1 MIWVNNM
8 SVEIK
13 RRSTG
18 KKAIV
23 SSGKEQATAIGIDI
37 LEKGGNAIDAAVA
50 VGFAIGVAEP
60 ATSGLGGGGFM
71 TIKSAYIEDAVF
83 LDFRE
88 FAPENA
94 TPEMW
99 ELDEKGKVVNKENAI
114 GAKSVSVPGEL
125 AGMVYALEKYGTMTL
140 EEVIEPSIRL
150 AEEGVLVTDMTV
162 NMIETYSKY
171 LKKCPDA
178 KKIYLNDGKGFKEG
192 DFLKNEDLGKTL
204 KKISNEGLDIFYEG
218 EIAEAI
224 IETVQKNGG
233 VLTRSDLKD
242 YYVELKEPVKGT
254 YRGYTIISSPPPSS
268 GGTHIIETLNILEN
282 FDMGSLDVNSA
293 EYLHLMA
300 EAFKL
305 SYEDRAKYMADTNF
319 VDVPLKGLRSKE
331 YAKKLA
337 EKIDLEQAKNSSSY
351 DPWTYEH
358 DETTH
363 YSIGDDKGNLVSVTK
378 TVNHFFGSCM
388 VAEGTGILLNDTM
401 ADFATRKYDVNSVD
415 RRKKPLSTMS
425 PTMILKDGK
434 PFAVLGSPGG
444 ARIINAV
451 VQVISKLID
460 YDMDIQDAISS
471 PRIHQNTSDILYCE
485 DRIDVKELEKLE
497 KMGHEIFKRL
507 PYDKK
512 MGGVQGIKY
521 EKREIV
527 GGADPRRDGIS
538 KGI

>member
-1 MIWVNNM
+1 MSINM
-8 SVEIK
+8 K

-23 SSGKEQATAIGIDI
+23 SSGKEQATAIGIGI

-71 TIKSAYIEDAVF
+71 TIKSADSEYAVF

-94 TPEMW
+94 TPDMW
-99 ELDEKGKVVNKENAI
+99 NLDEKGKVVNKENAI

-140 EEVIEPSIRL
+140 EEVLKPSIKL

-162 NMIETYSKY
+162 DMLETYSKY
-171 LKKCPDA
+171 LKDCPEA
-178 KKIYLNDGKGFKEG
+178 KKIYLNGGKGFKPG
-192 DFLKNEDLGKTL
+192 DVLKNQDLANTM
-204 KKISNEGLDIFYEG
+204 KKISKEGMDIFYEG

-224 IETVQKNGG
+224 VDTVEKNGG
-233 VLTRSDLKD
+233 VLTRKDMKD
-242 YYVELKEPVKGT
+242 YYVELKEPVVGT

-282 FDMGSLDVNSA
+282 FDMGSYEVNSSQ
-293 EYLHLMA
+293 YLHLIS

-331 YAKKLA
+331 YARKLA
-337 EKIDLEQAKNSSSY
+337 EKIDPDQAMNSSSY

-363 YSIGDDKGNLVSVTK
+363 YSIGDEKGNLVSVTK
-378 TVNHFFGSCM
+378 TVNHFFGACM

-401 ADFATRKYDVNSVD
+401 ADFSTRKYDVNSVD

-460 YDMDIQDAISS
+460 HNMDIQDAIAS
-471 PRIHQNTSDILYCE
+471 PRIHQNTSDILYYE
-485 DRIDVKELEKLE
+485 DRMDAGEIEKLGN
-497 KMGHEIFKRL
+497 MGHELFKRL

-512 MGGVQGIKY
+512 MGGVHGIKY
-521 EKREIV
+521 EDGEIV
-527 GGADPRRDGIS
+527 GGADPRRDGTS
-538 KGI
+538 QGI

>member
-8 SVEIK
+8 RVEMN
-13 RRSTG
+13 RRSRG
-18 KKAIV
+18 KKAMV
-23 SSGKEQATAIGIDI
+23 SSGKGQATAIGIDI

-71 TIKSAYIEDAVF
+71 TIKSAEAEDAVF

-88 FAPENA
+88 FAPGNA
-94 TPEMW
+94 SPEMW
-99 ELDEKGKVVNKENAI
+99 ELDENGKVVGKENAI

-125 AGMVYALEKYGTMTL
+125 AGMVYALENYGTMTL
-140 EEVIEPSIRL
+140 EEVIEPSIKL
-150 AEEGVLVTDMTV
+150 AEEGVLVTGMTV
-162 NMIETYSKY
+162 NMLGTYSKH
-171 LKKCPDA
+171 LKNCPDA
-178 KKIYLNDGKGFKEG
+178 KKIYLNEGKGFKSG
-192 DFLKNEDLGKTL
+192 DLLKNEDLGKTL
-204 KKISNEGLDIFYEG
+204 KKISKEGMDIFYEG

-224 IETVQKNGG
+224 VGTVEKNGG
-233 VLTRSDLKD
+233 VLTRKDLKD
-242 YYVELKEPVKGT
+242 YYVELKEPVRGT

-282 FDMGSLDVNSA
+282 FDIGSLDVNSA
-293 EYLHLMA
+293 EYLHLMS
-300 EAFKL
+300 EAFKF

-337 EKIDLEQAKNSSSY
+337 GKIDMEQARNSSSY

-378 TVNHFFGSCM
+378 TVNHFFGSCL

-415 RRKKPLSTMS
+415 KRKKPLSTMS

-460 YDMDIQDAISS
+460 HDMDIQDAIAS
-471 PRIHQNTSDILYCE
+471 PRIHQNTSDILYYE
-485 DRIDVKELEKLE
+485 DRIEEEELDKLE

-512 MGGVQGIKY
+512 MGGVNGIKY
-521 EKREIV
+521 ENGEII
-527 GGADPRRDGIS
+527 GGADPRRDGTS
-538 KGI
+538 QGI

>member
-1 MIWVNNM
+1 M
-8 SVEIK
+8 SVEMN

-18 KKAIV
+18 KKAMV
-23 SSGKEQATAIGIDI
+23 SSGKGQATAIGIDI

-71 TIKSAYIEDAVF
+71 TIKSADIEDAVF

-140 EEVIEPSIRL
+140 EEVIKPSIRL

-162 NMIETYSKY
+162 NMLETYSKH

-178 KKIYLNDGKGFKEG
+178 KKIYLNDGKGFKAGEL
-192 DFLKNEDLGKTL
+192 LKNKDLAKTL
-204 KKISNEGLDIFYEG
+204 KKISEDGIDIFYEG

-224 IETVQKNGG
+224 IETVKKNGG
-233 VLTRSDLKD
+233 VLTRKDLKD

-282 FDMGSLDVNSA
+282 FDMGSLDINSA
-293 EYLHLMA
+293 EYLHIIS

-363 YSIGDDKGNLVSVTK
+363 YSIGDNKGNLVSVTK

-434 PFAVLGSPGG
+434 PFAILGSPGG

-471 PRIHQNTSDILYCE
+471 PRIHQNTSDTLYYE
-485 DRIDVKELEKLE
+485 DRMDVKEIEKLE

-512 MGGVQGIKY
+512 MGGVHGIKY
-521 EKREIV
+521 EKEEIV
-527 GGADPRRDGIS
+527 GGADPRRDGTS
-538 KGI
+538 QGI

>member
-1 MIWVNNM
+1 MR
-8 SVEIK
+8 VEMN
-13 RRSTG
+13 RRSRG
-18 KKAIV
+18 KKAMV
-23 SSGKEQATAIGIDI
+23 SSGKGQATAIGIDI

-71 TIKSAYIEDAVF
+71 TIKSAEAEDAVF

-88 FAPENA
+88 FAPGNA
-94 TPEMW
+94 SPEMW
-99 ELDEKGKVVNKENAI
+99 ELDENGKVVGKENAI

-125 AGMVYALEKYGTMTL
+125 AGMVYALENYGTMTL
-140 EEVIEPSIRL
+140 EEVIEPSIKL
-150 AEEGVLVTDMTV
+150 AEEGVLVTGMTV
-162 NMIETYSKY
+162 NMLGTYSKH
-171 LKKCPDA
+171 LKNCPDA
-178 KKIYLNDGKGFKEG
+178 KKIYLNEGKGFKSG
-192 DFLKNEDLGKTL
+192 DLLKNEDLGKTL
-204 KKISNEGLDIFYEG
+204 KKISKEGMDIFYEG

-224 IETVQKNGG
+224 VGTVEKNGG
-233 VLTRSDLKD
+233 VLTRKDLKD
-242 YYVELKEPVKGT
+242 YYVELKEPVRGT

-282 FDMGSLDVNSA
+282 FDIGSLDVNSA
-293 EYLHLMA
+293 EYLHLMS
-300 EAFKL
+300 EAFKF

-337 EKIDLEQAKNSSSY
+337 GKIDMEQARNSSSY

-378 TVNHFFGSCM
+378 TVNHFFGSCL

-415 RRKKPLSTMS
+415 KRKKPLSTMS

-460 YDMDIQDAISS
+460 HDMDIQDAIAS
-471 PRIHQNTSDILYCE
+471 PRIHQNTSDILYYE
-485 DRIDVKELEKLE
+485 DRIEEEELDKLE

-512 MGGVQGIKY
+512 MGGVNGIKY
-521 EKREIV
+521 ENGEII
-527 GGADPRRDGIS
+527 GGADPRRDGTS
-538 KGI
+538 QGI